1 MTEKIAF
8 TARET
13 SEATGLSLNRVYELA
28 NKGEIPAVRIGGL
41 WRFPVRRLEE
51 WCAGG
56 GVVAGNSTAN
66 RGRVA
71 S

>member
-1 MTEKIAF
+1 MTDRIAL

-13 SEATGLSLNRVYELA
+13 AESTGLSLNRVYELA
-28 NKGEIPAVRIGGL
+28 GKGEIPAVRIGGL

-51 WCAGG
+51 WLEGG

-66 RGRVA
+66 RGRVVA
-71 S
+71 